1 MKFIRTSDDKFN
13 KYKRKN
19 LNNKEITKNNNDFI
33 DIENKSLR
41 ELFIDFY
48 LKNKGEQPREE
59 LISLLLEI
67 IEEEGEINNETN

>member
-1 MKFIRTSDDKFN
+1 MKFIRTSDDEFN

-19 LNNKEITKNNNDFI
+19 LNNKE
-33 DIENKSLR
+33 
-41 ELFIDFY
+41 
-48 LKNKGEQPREE
+48 EQPREE